1 MSTEDDVIPGN
12 NGLKDQVMALRW
24 VQENIDNFGGD
35 PGQVTLFGESAG
47 GASAGYHL
55 LSPLSKGLFHKA
67 ILQSG
72 TPLCCWAVSPPGL
85 VRKRTEAVATI
96 AGCNS
101 DTSEEILK
109 CLKKLPANYIVELH
123 NKFFVSIT
131 FPWAPLSLMYRQLVP
146 NKVQE
151 ERFHLKKK
159 IKIISSHTSFC
170 YCCMIVI
177 VNNVQNTQ

>member
-24 VQENIDNFGGD
+24 VQENIANFGGD

-47 GASAGYHL
+47 GASVGYHL

-72 TPLCCWAVSPPGL
+72 TPLCRWAVSPPGL

-96 AGCNS
+96 AGCNP

-109 CLKKLPANYIVELH
+109 CLKKVPANYMVELH

-131 FPWAPLSLMYRQLVP
+131 FLWVPLSFLYRQLIRTRY
-146 NKVQE
+146 N
-151 ERFHLKKK
+151 F
-159 IKIISSHTSFC
+159 IIVLPAST
-170 YCCMIVI
+170 
-177 VNNVQNTQ
+177 